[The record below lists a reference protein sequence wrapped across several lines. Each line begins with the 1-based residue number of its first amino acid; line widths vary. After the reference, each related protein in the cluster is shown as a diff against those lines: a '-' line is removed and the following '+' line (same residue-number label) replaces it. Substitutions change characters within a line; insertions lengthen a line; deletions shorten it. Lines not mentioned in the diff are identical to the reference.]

1 MKLLSPRTGP
11 CLITSN
17 IPTNLETKYHSVLTS
32 AFYKL
37 GQQRNKYLFM
47 VFHDILSP
55 WTLIVHAWLTKIVVM
70 LG

>member
-47 VFHDILSP
+47 VYHDILSP
-55 WTLIVHAWLTKIVVM
+55 WLY
-70 LG
+70 